1 MFQFTAY
8 PLVRLWIHLTIP
20 EVCSGRFPQSD
31 ISGSMAI
38 CASPKL
44 FAAYHVLHRL
54 LVPRHSPCALVR
66 LTIAFA
72 LSWNKAVKWN
82 EFWNIFLSLSK
93 MLNFTF
99 LDWLYFVSL
108 FSFQGTGCCFVL
120 FCISRS
126 LSTAWLYYHSPN
138 QMSTLFFKFFLK
150 KFSAEKSV
158 ENL

>member
-20 EVCSGRFPQSD
+20 EVCSGRFPHSD

-82 EFWNIFLSLSK
+82 EFWNIFFSLSK

-108 FSFQGTGCCFVL
+108 FSFQGTGSFFEKVL
-120 FCISRS
+120 SFQWRLRDSNSRPPACKAGA
-126 LSTAWLYYHSPN
+126 LPTELNPHN
-138 QMSTLFFKFFLK
+138 
-150 KFSAEKSV
+150 
-158 ENL
+158 

>member
-20 EVCSGRFPQSD
+20 EVCSGRFPHSE

-82 EFWNIFLSLSK
+82 EFWNIFFKSFK
-93 MLNFTF
+93 NVE
-99 LDWLYFVSL
+99 LYFSRLTL
-108 FSFQGTGCCFVL
+108 FHFFIQFSRYRFIFWKGFVL
-120 FCISRS
+120 SVEIARFELATPCLQGRC
-126 LSTAWLYYHSPN
+126 SPN
-138 QMSTLFFKFFLK
+138 WAKPP
-150 KFSAEKSV
+150 
-158 ENL
+158 